1 MHWLS
6 SHLFLFFSWLD
17 VRPVCVYIASLW
29 LFTWNIS
36 PSHLSL
42 HDCSSYSSIWQ
53 SFSLPPFLL
62 PLILIHN
69 LARHSF
75 PYLSCLSV
83 FLPSCLS
90 DWAAEYS
97 VRVYRRAHS
106 LPHLPSALSVYSH
119 ILVHV
124 RTDGAYTLFVRGTV
138 LMLRSTIGSHDT
150 ALEIVR
156 FFRTLWLHVQ
166 FSFLGPMST
175 IYTSPLTSM
184 SCSSYTLFFA
194 FFHILFAVTPPW
206 NSFVAIF

>member
-36 PSHLSL
+36 PPHLSL

-75 PYLSCLSV
+75 PYLSCLSS
-83 FLPSCLS
+83 FLPAFQIGQPSILSEFTGGHTASHIFPLHFRSTRIYWSMSVPMARTLYLFEVPYSC
-90 DWAAEYS
+90 WG
-97 VRVYRRAHS
+97 
-106 LPHLPSALSVYSH
+106 ALSEV
-119 ILVHV
+119 
-124 RTDGAYTLFVRGTV
+124 TTL
-138 LMLRSTIGSHDT
+138 H
-150 ALEIVR
+150 
-156 FFRTLWLHVQ
+156 
-166 FSFLGPMST
+166 
-175 IYTSPLTSM
+175 
-184 SCSSYTLFFA
+184 
-194 FFHILFAVTPPW
+194 
-206 NSFVAIF
+206 